1 MGIAQEQYD
10 KFKNNELNFLNIEND
25 EFIKLGFEIGFHSTL
40 GNMATKIF
48 FLGSLLLE
56 LQTMLTWEKGGFRK
70 IQ

>member
-25 EFIKLGFEIGFHSTL
+25 EFIKLGFKIGFHSTL

-48 FLGSLLLE
+48 FFGVISIGITNYVNLGE
-56 LQTMLTWEKGGFRK
+56 RGV
-70 IQ
+70 